1 MKILQEFILKPVI
14 NEGIN
19 IVCLG
24 NGFNSVNLQYWKDL
38 NYKLITVQFSLVAN
52 DLIYMILIYAVKL
65 TNWSLGGV

>member
-24 NGFNSVNLQYWKDL
+24 NGFNSVNLQY
-38 NYKLITVQFSLVAN
+38 
-52 DLIYMILIYAVKL
+52 
-65 TNWSLGGV
+65 